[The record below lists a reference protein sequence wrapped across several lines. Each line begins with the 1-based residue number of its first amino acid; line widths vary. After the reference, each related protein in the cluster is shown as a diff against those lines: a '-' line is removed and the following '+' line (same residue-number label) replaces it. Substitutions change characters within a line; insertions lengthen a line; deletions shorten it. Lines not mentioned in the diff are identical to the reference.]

1 MRVAGQ
7 RVASVG
13 LSVDFADLVRVAVE
27 NERATVLRAVRE
39 AVDAVKTDKYESDSY
54 RATDRGGS
62 TVKGDIQNAIREVER
77 RLSDGRG

>member
-39 AVDAVKTDKYESDSY
+39 AVDAVKTDRYDRDSF
-54 RATDRGGS
+54 RPTDRGGS
-62 TVKGDIQNAIREVER
+62 TVKGDIQGAIREVER
-77 RLSDGRG
+77 RLSDDRG